1 MGRIILGVIIGFI
14 AWSIIWVGG
23 NEVLASL
30 SPGWYGAYK
39 LQFEK
44 AAFNKTPFEADTSFL
59 ILSLVRSMVTSL
71 LCGYLAAFVANE
83 YRRMT
88 LILGVLLLAVG
99 IYFESTYWD
108 QMPLWY
114 HLTFLALL
122 IPMTIAG
129 GKLKKT
135 S

>member
-1 MGRIILGVIIGFI
+1 MGRIILGVIVGFI

-30 SPGWYGAYK
+30 SPDWYGAYK

-44 AAFNKTPFEADTSFL
+44 AAFNKTPFESDSSFL
-59 ILSLVRSMVTSL
+59 ILNLVRSMVTTL
-71 LCGYLAAFVANE
+71 LSAYLAVFVANE
-83 YRRMT
+83 SRRTT

-108 QMPLWY
+108 QLPVWY

-122 IPMTIAG
+122 IPMSIAG
-129 GKLKKT
+129 GMLKKT
-135 S
+135 A

>member
-1 MGRIILGVIIGFI
+1 MGRIILGVVVGFI

-30 SPGWYGAYK
+30 SPDWYGAYK

-44 AAFNKTPFEADTSFL
+44 AAFNKTPFDADSSFL
-59 ILSLVRSMVTSL
+59 ILNVIRSMVTSL
-71 LCGYLAAFVANE
+71 LSAYLAVFVANE
-83 YRRMT
+83 YRRTT
-88 LILGVLLLAVG
+88 LFLGILLLITG

-122 IPMTIAG
+122 IPMSMAG
-129 GKLKKT
+129 GYLKKT
-135 S
+135 N